1 MNSLPINI
9 ADLIVF
15 AVLVVSAIL
24 AFARGFVHEVLS
36 VAGWIGAG
44 FASIY
49 GFPYLRPYARNLIP
63 VDTVADIAAGSV
75 IFIFAMVVLS
85 LLSKAISSSV
95 KASALNALDR
105 ALGFL
110 FGLLRGAVVICLI
123 YIALDWIY
131 GPSAQAGSRNPQLG
145 ETQEARKKG
154 GKPKW
159 LLAAKSLPLV
169 KAGADILISMVPD
182 NTISTKAGK
191 IGGEAEKT
199 LRDMLTKTPMNPT
212 IKPLEGYKKTIRKG
226 LDKAIESIQ

>member
-1 MNSLPINI
+1 MNSLPINA

-15 AVLVVSAIL
+15 VVLVLSAIL

-36 VAGWIGAG
+36 VVGWIGAG

-49 GFPYLRPYARNLIP
+49 GFPYLKPYARKLIP
-63 VDTVADIAAGSV
+63 VDTIADIAAGAV
-75 IFIFAMVVLS
+75 IFIFTMVVLS

-110 FGLLRGAVVICLI
+110 FGLARGAVVICLI
-123 YIALDWIY
+123 YIAVDWVY
-131 GPSAQAGSRNPQLG
+131 GPPTQADNGNLQAGDSP
-145 ETQEARKKG
+145 ARKTG

-159 LLAAKSLPLV
+159 ILAAKSLPLV
-169 KAGADILISMVPD
+169 KAGADMLITLVPD

-191 IGGEAEKT
+191 VGSDAEKT
-199 LRDMLTKTPMNPT
+199 LRDMLTKAPMNPT
-212 IKPLEGYKKTIRKG
+212 RMPLEGYKKTIRKG